1 MTIWGESVKSLIQTF
16 ERKVSENSLVKSTF
30 RTSKSFQNSPTSGK
44 NNSGTTSPKSN
55 TSQSS
60 ISRSSL
66 REAEKK
72 IASTP
77 KDAKL
82 VKTFSGVTTTFST
95 SSNPNKLSKA
105 YKSEFTLIP
114 TFEEPVVQQSTQ
126 LSNLPPALSEN
137 FQPQDNDNHS
147 DNQSS
152 YYSEISDITDTAS
165 WASSKKSFKDDSPR
179 EIKGKSQ
186 SKEIEHDNVS
196 INTIQN
202 TEAFSKLKDFL
213 APICK
218 ESKSLNYYLTCLIRC
233 DIRTLDDLFNIIRHD
248 EYFLLNL
255 GFDYVLSRDVAD
267 ACYASDNKSLAGS
280 RASRH
285 SRNSR
290 ASKSSKNTTPT
301 AQTSPKRIEQ
311 VSAAEIALLYYRIIS
326 AGNKEAFRELQE
338 QANIAGSALAKGY
351 MMRIYA
357 LGQAGV
363 EQNTNTATKIANEI
377 HSWIKSTVSDNRHEA
392 NMYAKYLYGVFYS
405 EGLSLPK
412 NAKEAF
418 MWYKKSA
425 ELGYDAAQALVGHCF
440 YTGQGVIKDSVEAV
454 RWYRLSAQQGFAA
467 AQCNLGICYE
477 LGDGVRKDVS
487 EAMKWYK
494 LAAAQGNCTAQ
505 YNLGLCY
512 ESGAGIKHNQSES
525 LKYYKLAALQGHA
538 TAQYKLGTYYFNESE
553 NLELLEE
560 EAFYWL
566 QKSVNQGNAPAHCQ
580 LGLCYERGIGVEIDL
595 QQAIRLYRLG
605 SDKADAA
612 ALYHLAHC
620 YYTGLGI
627 DKNEKIAVEFYLKS
641 AERGYSPAQNNLGYC
656 YFAGTGVN
664 QDYGEAF
671 KWYKIS
677 AEHGYAQAQFN
688 LGYCYEQ
695 GFGTDHKKQE
705 MLKWYKAAAAQ
716 GHTKAEAALRR
727 HD

>member
-44 NNSGTTSPKSN
+44 NNSGTTSSKSN
-55 TSQSS
+55 ASQSS

-77 KDAKL
+77 KDSKL

-95 SSNPNKLSKA
+95 SSNPNKLSKT

-152 YYSEISDITDTAS
+152 YYSEISDLTDTAS

-186 SKEIEHDNVS
+186 SIEIENDNVS

-326 AGNKEAFRELQE
+326 AGNKEALRELQE

-351 MMRIYA
+351 IMRIYA
-357 LGQAGV
+357 LGQVGV

-425 ELGYDAAQALVGHCF
+425 ELGYDAAQALV
-440 YTGQGVIKDSVEAV
+440 
-454 RWYRLSAQQGFAA
+454 
-467 AQCNLGICYE
+467 
-477 LGDGVRKDVS
+477 
-487 EAMKWYK
+487 
-494 LAAAQGNCTAQ
+494 
-505 YNLGLCY
+505 
-512 ESGAGIKHNQSES
+512 
-525 LKYYKLAALQGHA
+525 
-538 TAQYKLGTYYFNESE
+538 
-553 NLELLEE
+553 EE